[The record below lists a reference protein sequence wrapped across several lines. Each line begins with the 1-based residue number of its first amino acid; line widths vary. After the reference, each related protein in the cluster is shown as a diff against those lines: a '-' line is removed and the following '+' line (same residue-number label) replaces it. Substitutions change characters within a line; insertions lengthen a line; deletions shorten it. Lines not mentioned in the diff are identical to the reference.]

1 MAAVRYGTCG
11 LFDSCGAFA
20 AGQLGGWMR
29 RDKGHEDAARTDQNI
44 ALVRWFVYLATGA
57 AILVVW
63 LLDLEGVALSL
74 DSSFVLLLAATA
86 LFYNLVVSGLAHA
99 GWLTELLPAGT
110 IVADVLLAALAYFG
124 LGPAA
129 DALCF
134 AIDPIIL
141 AALLPALTA
150 SLRFGW
156 RVGTL
161 VGLLMGSIRSGLLL
175 WGLSIPDPVY
185 YVALSASSVFVLA
198 GPSFLVGFV
207 GQVGDLAVRQ
217 SLLRKLKETQRKIK
231 TQQAAL
237 ERGDAL
243 QEMTTVMSA
252 SRGFEHVLDLAL
264 EILEKA
270 MAEWGAKGQLLGMV
284 FLFDDDKGM
293 RLAASCNLPRYDW
306 DRGIAGESGIVARC
320 LKEAELAITDSP
332 GNDPEL
338 SAFTGIAE
346 CRVAAAVPLHVGF
359 ENYGA
364 MALGTPALEGFDE
377 GQSGL
382 FSAVGD
388 RAAIALNNSMLYQKL
403 QAEKDRLVAV
413 EEQARHKLSRDLHD
427 GPTQSIS
434 AVAMRINF
442 ARKALVQDPERMA
455 EELEVIEN
463 MARQT
468 MTDIRH
474 MLFTLRPLVLETKG
488 LVPALQSLA
497 DKISEAD
504 DLNIQVREI
513 DGAAAH
519 LDANQAGVIFY
530 IVEEALGNA
539 RKHSE
544 ADLVEIRLWTED
556 DLLVAQVADDGTGFN
571 TQEVLGN
578 YETRGSL
585 GMVNMR
591 ERAALIDGTLDVK
604 SEPGRGTTITLL
616 VPLREDAAA

>member
-1 MAAVRYGTCG
+1 
-11 LFDSCGAFA
+11 
-20 AGQLGGWMR
+20 MR
-29 RDKGHEDAARTDQNI
+29 RDKEYEDASRTDQI
-44 ALVRWFVYLATGA
+44 VAAVRWFVYLATVA
-57 AILVVW
+57 AFLMVW
-63 LLDLEGVALSL
+63 LLDLEGVTLSL
-74 DSSFVLLLAATA
+74 DSSFILLLAGTA

-110 IVADVLLAALAYFG
+110 IAADVLLAALAYFG

-134 AIDPIIL
+134 AIDPLIL

-156 RVGTL
+156 RVGIL
-161 VGLLMGSIRSGLLL
+161 VGLVMGGIRSGLLL
-175 WGLSIPDPVY
+175 WGLPVPGPGY
-185 YVALSASSVFVLA
+185 YVALSAFSVFVLA

-207 GQVGDLAVRQ
+207 GYVGDLALRQ
-217 SLLRKLKETQRKIK
+217 GLIRKLKETQRTVD
-231 TQQAAL
+231 TQRAAL
-237 ERGDAL
+237 ERGDTL

-252 SRGFEHVLDLAL
+252 ARGFEFVLDLAL
-264 EILEKA
+264 EIVEEA
-270 MAEWGAKGQLLGMV
+270 MAEWGAKGQLIGMV
-284 FLFDDDKGM
+284 FLFDDNKGM

-306 DRGIAGESGIVARC
+306 DRGIPGESGIVARC
-320 LKEAELAITDSP
+320 LEEAELVVTDSP
-332 GNDPEL
+332 ANDPEL
-338 SAFTGIAE
+338 SAFTGIAD
-346 CRVAAAVPLHVGF
+346 CRVAVAVPLHVGF

-364 MALGTPALEGFDE
+364 MALATGALEGFDE
-377 GQSGL
+377 GQSEL
-382 FSAVGD
+382 FAAVGD

-442 ARKALVQDPERMA
+442 ARKALVQDPERLA
-455 EELEVIEN
+455 EELEIIEN

-468 MTDIRH
+468 MKDIRH

-497 DKISEAD
+497 DKVSGAD
-504 DLNIQVREI
+504 DLNIQLREI
-513 DGAAAH
+513 DGAASH

-539 RKHSE
+539 RKYSE
-544 ADLVEIRLWTED
+544 ADLIEIRLWTEE
-556 DLLVAQVADDGTGFN
+556 DLFVAQVADDGVGFN

-591 ERAALIDGTLDVK
+591 ERAALIDGSLDIK

-616 VPLREDAAA
+616 VPLRGDAAAA

>member
-1 MAAVRYGTCG
+1 
-11 LFDSCGAFA
+11 
-20 AGQLGGWMR
+20 MR
-29 RDKGHEDAARTDQNI
+29 RDKEYEDASRADQSV
-44 ALVRWFVYLATGA
+44 AAVRWFVYLVTVA
-57 AILVVW
+57 AFLTVW
-63 LLDLEGVALSL
+63 LLDLEGVTLTL
-74 DSSFVLLLAATA
+74 DSSFVFVLAGTA

-110 IVADVLLAALAYFG
+110 IAADVVLAALAYFG

-129 DALCF
+129 DALSF
-134 AIDPIIL
+134 AIDPLIL
-141 AALLPALTA
+141 VALLPALTA

-161 VGLLMGSIRSGLLL
+161 VGLLMGGIRSGLLL
-175 WGLSIPDPVY
+175 WGLPVPGPVH
-185 YVALSASSVFVLA
+185 YVALSASSLFVLA

-207 GQVGDLAVRQ
+207 GYVGDLALHQ
-217 SLLRKLKETQRKIK
+217 SLIRKLKATQRTVETQR
-231 TQQAAL
+231 AAL
-237 ERGDAL
+237 ERGDTL

-252 SRGFEHVLDLAL
+252 ARGFEHVLDLAL
-264 EILEKA
+264 EIVEKV
-270 MAEWGAKGQLLGMV
+270 MAEWGAKGKLIGMV
-284 FLFDDDKGM
+284 FLFHDDKGL

-320 LKEAELAITDSP
+320 LGEAELVVSDSP

-338 SAFTGIAE
+338 SAFTGIAD
-346 CRVAAAVPLHVGF
+346 CRVAVAVPLHVGF

-364 MALGTPALEGFDE
+364 MALATAALDEFDE
-377 GQSGL
+377 EQCAL
-382 FSAVGD
+382 FADVGD
-388 RAAIALNNSMLYQKL
+388 RAAIALNNSMLYQNL

-442 ARKALVQDPERMA
+442 ARKALVQDPGRMA
-455 EELEVIEN
+455 EELEIIEN

-468 MTDIRH
+468 MKDIRH

-497 DKISEAD
+497 DKVSGANN
-504 DLNIQVREI
+504 LNIQVREI
-513 DGAAAH
+513 DEATTY

-539 RKHSE
+539 RKYSQ
-544 ADLVEIRLWTED
+544 ADLIEIRLWIEED
-556 DLLVAQVADDGTGFN
+556 LFVAQVADDGIGFN

-591 ERAALIDGTLDVK
+591 ERAALVDGSLDVK

-616 VPLREDAAA
+616 VPLREDTVAA